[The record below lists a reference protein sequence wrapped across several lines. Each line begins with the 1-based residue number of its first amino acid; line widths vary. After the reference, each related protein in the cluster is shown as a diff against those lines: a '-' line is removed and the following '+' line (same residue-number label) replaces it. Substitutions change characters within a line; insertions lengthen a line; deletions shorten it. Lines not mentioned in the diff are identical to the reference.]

1 MSVSNLLMNA
11 RKTYQHLFPGLLSQN
26 RHRLSIRSQ
35 VRIPHN
41 HQTTLDNLLESLQHV
56 PSHTILLGQCM
67 DGLPFL
73 MKLGD
78 PDIGAIL
85 IGCEAGCGKTRQLQ
99 TMVNSAI
106 RTHLPHEVQIAIL
119 TTDPAEWDYLQA
131 SPKNRKYLHGIHAWK
146 EDQTEEVIKQITEL
160 AEARRQGQRQGGG
173 CAGVPG

>member
-85 IGCEAGCGKTRQLQ
+85 IGCEA
-99 TMVNSAI
+99 
-106 RTHLPHEVQIAIL
+106 
-119 TTDPAEWDYLQA
+119 
-131 SPKNRKYLHGIHAWK
+131 
-146 EDQTEEVIKQITEL
+146 
-160 AEARRQGQRQGGG
+160 
-173 CAGVPG
+173 